1 MGEKTLS
8 KELIARLPRY
18 FRYLDDYMNVG
29 IKKVS
34 SGELSHKMNVTASQ
48 IRHDLGHFTVSGQ
61 QGYGYNVRELYEEIR
76 RVLGLNEEKKV
87 IIVGAGNIGKALIS
101 HRMFRNRGFKLIG
114 VFDII
119 EMPDIAGHKVLP
131 MAKLPEFIKENQPD
145 IAILAVPSQEATIV
159 GKELVNLGVKA
170 LLNFSYVDL
179 DVPDDVVVENVHL
192 RDNLMVLAYKYD
204 SIKKKKSKLKDKE

>member
-1 MGEKTLS
+1 MGDKNLS

-48 IRHDLGHFTVSGQ
+48 IRHDLGHFTISGQ
-61 QGYGYNVRELYEEIR
+61 QGYGYNVRELYDEIK
-76 RVLGLNEEKKV
+76 RVLGLDREKKV

-101 HRMFRNRGFKLIG
+101 HRMFRNRGFRLEG
-114 VFDII
+114 VFDIA
-119 EMPDIAGHKVLP
+119 EMPDINGFHVHFINELP
-131 MAKLPEFIKENQPD
+131 SFIKEHNPD
-145 IAILAVPSQEATIV
+145 LAILSVPSQEASIV
-159 GKELVNLGVKA
+159 AKQLVDAGIKA
-170 LLNFSYVDL
+170 ILNFCYVDL
-179 DVPDDVVVENVHL
+179 DVPDDVIVENVHL

-204 SIKKKKSKLKDKE
+204 NMQKE

>member
-1 MGEKTLS
+1 MGDKNLS

-48 IRHDLGHFTVSGQ
+48 IRHDLGHFTISGQ
-61 QGYGYNVRELYEEIR
+61 QGYGYNVRELYDEIK
-76 RVLGLNEEKKV
+76 RVLGLDKEKKV

-101 HRMFRNRGFKLIG
+101 HRMFRNRGFKLEG
-114 VFDII
+114 VFDIA
-119 EMPDIAGHKVLP
+119 EMSDINGFHVHFINELPAFMKEHKPDL
-131 MAKLPEFIKENQPD
+131 
-145 IAILAVPSQEATIV
+145 AILSVPSQEASIV
-159 GKELVNLGVKA
+159 AKQLVDAGIKA
-170 LLNFSYVDL
+170 ILNFCYVDL
-179 DVPDDVVVENVHL
+179 DVPDDVIVENVHL

-204 SIKKKKSKLKDKE
+204 NMQKE

>member
-1 MGEKTLS
+1 MGDKTLS

-61 QGYGYNVRELYEEIR
+61 QGYGYNVKELYEEIK
-76 RVLGLNEEKKV
+76 RVLGLNDEKKV

-114 VFDII
+114 VFDIA
-119 EMPDIAGHKVLP
+119 EMAEISGHRVYP
-131 MAKLPEFIKENQPD
+131 ISKLPEFVQEYKPD
-145 IAILAVPSQEATIV
+145 IAILSVPSQEASIV
-159 GKELVNLGVKA
+159 AKELISLGIKA
-170 LLNFSYVDL
+170 LLNFCYVDL
-179 DVPDDVVVENVHL
+179 DVPDDVIVENVHL

-204 SIKKKKSKLKDKE
+204 NLIKKKKK

>member
-48 IRHDLGHFTVSGQ
+48 IRHDLGHFTISGQ
-61 QGYGYNVRELYEEIR
+61 QGYGYNVRELYDEIK
-76 RVLGLNEEKKV
+76 RVLGLDKEKKV

-101 HRMFRNRGFKLIG
+101 HRMFRNRGFKLEG
-114 VFDII
+114 VFDIA
-119 EMPDIAGHKVLP
+119 EMPDINGYHVFP
-131 MAKLPEFIKENQPD
+131 INELPEFIKEHNTD
-145 IAILAVPSQEATIV
+145 LAILCVPSQEGSIV
-159 GKELVNLGVKA
+159 AKQVVDAGIKA
-170 LLNFSYVDL
+170 ILNFCYVDL
-179 DVPDDVVVENVHL
+179 DVPEDVIVENVHL

-204 SIKKKKSKLKDKE
+204 NMPKE